1 MNLSPTKH
9 DLLFD
14 VQRSIRY
21 HNRRRA
27 FFDTLN
33 TISNVCSVGFGSA
46 TVYSLLQTTNSHWV
60 TATLA
65 ALVTIVSTIN
75 LVIGSSRMARTH
87 HDFARKFAE
96 LEKKIRADL
105 SEAPEQLTA
114 WCNERLSIEA
124 EEPPIK
130 RVLDSICHNEMLRAM
145 GYTHVKPLKIT
156 PTQRFFAQV
165 CDLDIDSVV

>member
-1 MNLSPTKH
+1 MNVNPSKH

-33 TISNVCSVGFGSA
+33 TVSNVCSVGFGSA
-46 TVYSLLQTTNSHWV
+46 TIYSLLQTTNSHLV

-65 ALVTIVSTIN
+65 AAVTLVSTVN
-75 LVIGSSRMARTH
+75 LVVGSSRMARTH
-87 HDFARKFAE
+87 HDFARKFSE
-96 LEKKIRADL
+96 LEKKIRGSAVETPELL
-105 SEAPEQLTA
+105 SV
-114 WCNERLSIEA
+114 WCNERLAIEA

-130 RVLDSICHNEMLRAM
+130 RVLDSICYNEMIRAM
-145 GYTHVKPLKIT
+145 GYKHVTPLKIT
-156 PTQRFFAQV
+156 ATQRFFAQV
-165 CDLDIDSVV
+165 WDIDADSIA